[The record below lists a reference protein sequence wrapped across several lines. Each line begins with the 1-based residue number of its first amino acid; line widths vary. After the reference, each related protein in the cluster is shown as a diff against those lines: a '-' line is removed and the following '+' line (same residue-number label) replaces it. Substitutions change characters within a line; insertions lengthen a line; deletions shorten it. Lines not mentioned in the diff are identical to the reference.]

1 MTPFCRCTK
10 TGPGK
15 AIPTKCYTFSLFQS
29 AEGGLADA
37 SGATFGPNDTKLITE
52 KLLPASSSAEQK
64 EAQDLLQ
71 EIGIALGGLGVLLGA
86 VAVAVACTAAAASR
100 KGTPTMSAIQMSG
113 GARNGGDPMPTD
125 AV

>member
-1 MTPFCRCTK
+1 MQRASTPR
-10 TGPGK
+10 
-15 AIPTKCYTFSLFQS
+15 
-29 AEGGLADA
+29 
-37 SGATFGPNDTKLITE
+37 ATQAKFAHKNDTKLITE

-113 GARNGGDPMPTD
+113 GARNGGADPG
-125 AV
+125 

>member
-1 MTPFCRCTK
+1 MEAAGSFL
-10 TGPGK
+10 
-15 AIPTKCYTFSLFQS
+15 LFTEHMPS
-29 AEGGLADA
+29 EFAAEGGLVDA

-52 KLLPASSSAEQK
+52 KLLPASSAAEQK
-64 EAQDLLQ
+64 EAQDLLLG

-125 AV
+125 ACELVALM